1 MIRAAKEIFIFKHS
15 DEVLMKNTVFRAGR
29 HIHSV
34 SDTASLDD
42 NILTIISYSHFFCKP
57 DTTDYNT
64 RSRRMGK
71 SPYLN
76 AFLSELKQIG
86 LAYTVLERRP
96 IRVAPVADYR
106 K

>member
-1 MIRAAKEIFIFKHS
+1 MIRAAKEIIIFRHS

-29 HIHSV
+29 HFHSV

-42 NILTIISYSHFFCKP
+42 NILTIISYPHFFCKP

-71 SPYLN
+71 SPYISMLFSAN
-76 AFLSELKQIG
+76 
-86 LAYTVLERRP
+86 
-96 IRVAPVADYR
+96 
-106 K
+106 